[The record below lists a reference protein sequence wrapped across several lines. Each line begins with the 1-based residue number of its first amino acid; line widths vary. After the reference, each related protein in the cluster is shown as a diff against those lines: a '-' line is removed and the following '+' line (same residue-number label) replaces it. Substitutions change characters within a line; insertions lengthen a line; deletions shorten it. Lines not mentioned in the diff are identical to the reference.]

1 MFTESKGS
9 PQGGAA
15 AAVPEISFPS
25 ARIVYDWMW
34 KTSSSAACRLFGW
47 SLQTL
52 HANFSRGCIFFFSPF
67 KSPRAWCAT
76 RLPTVEPHNWRR
88 PIADFGSLLLIVRDW
103 QLSRRLTSYI
113 NEWYGTIIIFNSNRV
128 TSCRGY
134 GGRVWRWTTS
144 DFSCVFHFFC
154 AWNWCSPIA
163 FCQMQIEQ
171 NSANCC

>member
-52 HANFSRGCIFFFSPF
+52 HANFSRGCIFFF
-67 KSPRAWCAT
+67 
-76 RLPTVEPHNWRR
+76 LPSNLHGPDVQLACQQLNRTTGAVR
-88 PIADFGSLLLIVRDW
+88 LLILDRYF
-103 QLSRRLTSYI
+103 LSS
-113 NEWYGTIIIFNSNRV
+113 GTDNWAGVWPV
-128 TSCRGY
+128 TSTNGTVRLLFLIRIAWQAAEVMADESG
-134 GGRVWRWTTS
+134 VEQPPIS
-144 DFSCVFHFFC
+144 VVFSTFSVLGPDVVH
-154 AWNWCSPIA
+154 
-163 FCQMQIEQ
+163 
-171 NSANCC
+171 

>member
-1 MFTESKGS
+1 MARPQLFLKYPFPPHELFTIECERPVRLLPADCLVGLCKLCT
-9 PQGGAA
+9 P
-15 AAVPEISFPS
+15 ISAEVAS
-25 ARIVYDWMW
+25 
-34 KTSSSAACRLFGW
+34 
-47 SLQTL
+47 
-52 HANFSRGCIFFFSPF
+52 FFSPF

-113 NEWYGTIIIFNSNRV
+113 NEWYGTIIIINSNRL

-144 DFSCVFHFFC
+144 DFNCVFHFFC
-154 AWNWCSPIA
+154 AWTWCSPLA